1 MADSLTTNPIIIDTA
16 ASTVKTSYVFS
27 AWMIRWVGGTTAGH
41 TISVQDK
48 NGNVKYATVASAAN
62 YVEESHLVS
71 PKNESLIFDGLKVP
85 TIGSGTIYIYTDS
98 GTPIKT

>member
-1 MADSLTTNPIIIDTA
+1 MSNVITGNPLVIDTA
-16 ASTVKTSYVFS
+16 ASTTVTDYTFTVW
-27 AWMIRWVGGTTAGH
+27 AIRWVGGTTAGH

-48 NGNVKYATVASAAN
+48 NGNVKYASVATGAN

-85 TIGSGTIYIYTDS
+85 TIGSGIIYIYTDS

>member
-1 MADSLTTNPIIIDTA
+1 MSNNITGNPIIVDTA
-16 ASTVKTSYVFS
+16 ASTVVTNYAFT

-48 NGNVKYATVASAAN
+48 NGNVKYASEASGAN
-62 YVEESHLVS
+62 YVEESHLIS
-71 PKNESLIFDGLKVP
+71 PKNESLLFDGLKVP